1 MLLLFLAKGDIDIF
15 LVYVPGSVFWAGE
28 IILAQMS
35 E

>member
-15 LVYVPGSVFWAGE
+15 LVYVLGNFLWAGE
-28 IILAQMS
+28 ILLAQMS